1 MADNPYMTA
10 GEAILWIATRDA
22 DYAAEF
28 ADATGIGLDV
38 ALNARPHYGHA
49 PKLRSEA
56 SARKALGNK
65 CRDGRI
71 VALGLR
77 GGMRKVTGES
87 AEQIALHA
95 WAYLNIRE
103 LDERMVAEPS
113 NGGEYWHDLRFRRID
128 VVRAFPELDAVPP
141 APVGKAEPAAPLATK
156 SGGMGWPEVK
166 AEFRSWVAGLTHR
179 PTREEVGVFISER
192 RPNQGGLRE
201 KARELLAS
209 LGPGTRGRRRRA

>member
-28 ADATGIGLDV
+28 ADRTGIGIDV

-65 CRDGRI
+65 CQDGRI

-77 GGMRKVTGES
+77 GGMRKVTGER

-103 LDERMVAEPS
+103 IDARMVAEPS
-113 NGGEYWHDLRFRRID
+113 SGGEYWHDLRFRRVD
-128 VVRAFPELDAVPP
+128 VVRAFPELGALP
-141 APVGKAEPAAPLATK
+141 APAGNPKTTAGALARRPDAAILAPVQAPP
-156 SGGMGWPEVK
+156 SEEEVM
-166 AEFRSWVAGLTHR
+166 AALSDFRATQKTHVDDEESFCAR
-179 PTREEVGVFISER
+179 PTAN
-192 RPNQGGLRE
+192 P
-201 KARELLAS
+201 S
-209 LGPGTRGRRRRA
+209 LGFVAAFAVM